1 MNEVYTDHKNRKFI
15 QYKDKIYRIPAP
27 FDQCYFGNEP
37 TKMMTI
43 GNRFNDESSAG
54 QFAKLPAFAV
64 AIYDTII
71 GCGALSRHFSL
82 VTWYTLFIEVP
93 SPILKKS
100 IRIMLKPLTTKGVPL
115 LLALFLDLDSYSG

>member
-1 MNEVYTDHKNRKFI
+1 MGYYVIISHNKARNM
-15 QYKDKIYRIPAP
+15 KDKIIKDTIEDGNLVFDVCYIDYNGKRYKIPKP
-27 FDQCYFGNEP
+27 FDQCFFGNEP

-71 GCGALSRHFSL
+71 GAEM
-82 VTWYTLFIEVP
+82 TEDYTLMQ
-93 SPILKKS
+93 KG
-100 IRIMLKPLTTKGVPL
+100 LTWFQKNFTDEYYVL
-115 LLALFLDLDSYSG
+115 LD